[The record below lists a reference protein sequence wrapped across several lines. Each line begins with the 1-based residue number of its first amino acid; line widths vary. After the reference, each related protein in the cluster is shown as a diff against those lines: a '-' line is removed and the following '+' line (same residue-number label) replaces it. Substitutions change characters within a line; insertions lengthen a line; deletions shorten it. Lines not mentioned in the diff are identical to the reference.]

1 MKLTYVIGE
10 DKRNLVDD
18 IQNFQI
24 DFAKNSSKWVQA
36 RQYENSMRQ
45 VFADIQNEDHSP
57 FDLTGCNVV
66 FEGLLPDK
74 TSRIY
79 DAKDGVILDP
89 LAGQFR
95 FDMPKQAFAVAGSY
109 VQAFFRI
116 MRDGDNVATLEF
128 DMTVLADKVIS
139 GLIPADYITPFEDLY
154 VQLEAILKNAGDNLQ
169 ALLAEWTKKFSD
181 EFDVV
186 TAQLAT
192 FKTDSQALLNEWR
205 QKFSDAVDEWNG
217 NYAELVA
224 AKNALTEQF
233 NTLQEQIKANDLVT
247 TAMLATTTLND
258 LKLAVDIAGLPF
270 NTAPQFKAYA
280 YHNGFGIAQ
289 TTAYYGTPKVSE
301 LTLTVTLVDGSATL
315 LPAFKQTEL
324 DQLVPDFATNSFT
337 VNRSTTSKWRYLIS
351 GTATI
356 GIYCVNTTFKM
367 ED

>member
-45 VFADIQNEDHSP
+45 VFVDIQNEDHSP

-116 MRDGDNVATLEF
+116 TRDGDNVATLEF

-154 VQLEAILKNAGDNLQ
+154 GQLETIIETAGNNFKD
-169 ALLAEWTKKFSD
+169 ALNQWVQKFTD
-181 EFDVV
+181 EFTLV
-186 TAQLAT
+186 TNNLT
-192 FKTDSQALLNEWR
+192 EFKTDSQALLTEWR
-205 QKFSDAVDEWNG
+205 GKFSDAVAKWDTD
-217 NYAELVA
+217 YANLVA
-224 AKNALTEQF
+224 AKDALDAQLK
-233 NTLQEQIKANDLVT
+233 TLAAQIDSKGLITKADLSRT
-247 TAMLATTTLND
+247 SLND
-258 LKLAVDIAGLPF
+258 LALKIDISGLPYNQLPSF
-270 NTAPQFKAYA
+270 EAYA
-280 YHNGFGIAQ
+280 YYNGAGLSQ
-289 TTAYYGTPKVSE
+289 ETAYFGNPE
-301 LTLTVTLVDGSATL
+301 VTKLDLAYSLRDGSATL
-315 LPAFKQTEL
+315 VPNFLLKQINTVL
-324 DQLVPDFATNSFT
+324 PDFAIDNF
-337 VNRSTTSKWRYLIS
+337 VQNRSGDGKWIYLIS
-351 GTATI
+351 GRATI
-356 GIYCVNTTFKM
+356 GIHCDNAVFAQ
-367 ED
+367 

>member
-154 VQLEAILKNAGDNLQ
+154 GQLETIIGTAGANFKD
-169 ALLAEWTKKFSD
+169 ALNQWTQKFTD
-181 EFDVV
+181 EFTLV
-186 TAQLAT
+186 TNNLTEFQ
-192 FKTDSQALLNEWR
+192 TDSQALLTEWR
-205 QKFSDAVDEWNG
+205 GKFSDAVAKWDTD
-217 NYAELVA
+217 YANLVA
-224 AKNALTEQF
+224 AKDALDAQLK
-233 NTLQEQIKANDLVT
+233 TLAAQIDSKGLITKADLSRT
-247 TAMLATTTLND
+247 SLND
-258 LKLAVDIAGLPF
+258 LALKIDISGLPYNQLPSF
-270 NTAPQFKAYA
+270 EAYA
-280 YHNGFGIAQ
+280 YYNGAGLSQ
-289 TTAYYGTPKVSE
+289 ETAYFGNPE
-301 LTLTVTLVDGSATL
+301 VTKLDLAYSLRDGSATL
-315 LPAFKQTEL
+315 VPNFLLKQINTVL
-324 DQLVPDFATNSFT
+324 PDFAIDNF
-337 VNRSTTSKWRYLIS
+337 VQNRSGDGKWIYLIS
-351 GTATI
+351 GRATI
-356 GIYCVNTTFKM
+356 GIHCDNAVFAQ
-367 ED
+367 